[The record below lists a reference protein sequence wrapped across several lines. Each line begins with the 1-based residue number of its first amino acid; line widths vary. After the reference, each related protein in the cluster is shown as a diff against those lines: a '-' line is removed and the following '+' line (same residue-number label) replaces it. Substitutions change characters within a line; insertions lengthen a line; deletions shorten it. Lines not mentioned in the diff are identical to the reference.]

1 MEDIQLQAPWALLLL
16 LAIPIV
22 VYGKAKYARATGFS
36 NVALLGK
43 GLEPGRVKRRGPEVL
58 GLLFLLS
65 VVLAIANIQYASYW
79 EKTYLES
86 KWIMI
91 VQDLSGSMGRP
102 AGGGEALKT
111 LGDVA
116 LEGAERFV
124 EMRHED
130 DLIGVVAFSSFA
142 RLISPPTFDK
152 DILKKKLFLMS
163 RSSDSIVHREL
174 VLGGATNASYA
185 AWLALSVFFV
195 LLPEEAQLSVDE
207 IDRLRYSLL
216 GRTLRRVEVPEK
228 LRKVRFGH
236 GMAIVLFTDGRIEAN
251 KSDEDVRKGLPN
263 FVNVVNL
270 IQQLGVRLYLI
281 VVGGNVNP
289 EVKMA
294 IETSKGRAPV
304 GQIFYMPRTFQ
315 GEKIEAVYRK
325 IDEMEKNRL
334 LTRIQKK
341 RRETR
346 WVFARIAWVLL
357 VAYCFVRLT
366 PRFRKV

>member
-1 MEDIQLQAPWALLLL
+1 MEEIELQYPWAVLLLM
-16 LAIPIV
+16 AIPMVIQ
-22 VYGKAKYARATGFS
+22 ARRRYAHATRFS
-36 NVALLGK
+36 NVALLGPELQPNIVK
-43 GLEPGRVKRRGPEVL
+43 KHGLECIAA
-58 GLLFLLS
+58 LFMAAL
-65 VVLAIANIQYASYW
+65 VLAVANIQYASYW

-102 AGGGEALKT
+102 AGGEDLVT

-116 LEGAERFV
+116 LRGAENFV
-124 EMRHED
+124 ERRHED
-130 DLIGVVAFSSFA
+130 DLIGVIAFSSFA

-152 DILKKKLFLMS
+152 EILKKKLFLMN
-163 RSSDSIVHREL
+163 RRSDSIVHREL

-195 LLPEEAQLSVDE
+195 LLPDEARLSIDE
-207 IDRLRYSLL
+207 IDTLRHSLL

-228 LRKVRFGH
+228 LRRMRFGH

-270 IQQLGVRLYLI
+270 IQQLGVKLYLI
-281 VVGGNVNP
+281 VVGGDVNP
-289 EVKMA
+289 EVRTA
-294 IETSKGRAPV
+294 IESANGSRPV

-315 GEKIEAVYRK
+315 EEKIEAVYGK

-334 LTRIQKK
+334 LTRMQKK
-341 RRETR
+341 KRETR
-346 WVFARIAWVLL
+346 WIFAAIAWGLL
-357 VAYCFVRLT
+357 ATYCFVGLT
-366 PRFRKV
+366 PWFRRM

>member
-1 MEDIQLQAPWALLLL
+1 MEDIRLEYPWALVLL

-22 VYGKAKYARATGFS
+22 VYAKRKHVRATGFS
-36 NVALLGK
+36 DVALLGK
-43 GLEPGRVKRRGPEVL
+43 ELQPGVVKQYGPECLGVL
-58 GLLFLLS
+58 FMIAL
-65 VVLAIANIQYASYW
+65 VLAIGNIQYASYW
-79 EKTYLES
+79 EKSYLES

-102 AGGGEALKT
+102 AGGESGMT

-116 LEGAERFV
+116 LQGAESFV
-124 EMRHED
+124 EGRHED

-152 DILKKKLFLMS
+152 EILKKKLFLMS
-163 RSSDSIVHREL
+163 RKSDSIVHREL
-174 VLGGATNASYA
+174 TLGGATNASYA

-195 LLPEEAQLSVDE
+195 LLPEESQLSIDE
-207 IDRLRYSLL
+207 IDTLRYSLL

-228 LRKVRFGH
+228 LRRAGFGH

-263 FVNVVNL
+263 FVNVVKL
-270 IQQLGVRLYLI
+270 IQQLGVKLYLI
-281 VVGGNVNP
+281 VVGGDVNQ

-294 IETSKGRAPV
+294 IESANGSGPV

-315 GEKIEAVYRK
+315 GEKIEEVYEK
-325 IDEMEKNRL
+325 IDDMEKNRL

-341 RRETR
+341 KRETR
-346 WVFARIAWVLL
+346 WLFAWIAWGLL
-357 VAYCFVRLT
+357 SAYCFVRLT
-366 PRFRKV
+366 PWFRRM

>member
-1 MEDIQLQAPWALLLL
+1 MEDIRLEYPWALVLL

-22 VYGKAKYARATGFS
+22 VYAKRKHVRATGFS
-36 NVALLGK
+36 DVALLGK
-43 GLEPGRVKRRGPEVL
+43 ELQPGVVKQYGPECLGVL
-58 GLLFLLS
+58 FMIAL
-65 VVLAIANIQYASYW
+65 VLAIGNIQYASYW

-102 AGGGEALKT
+102 AGGESGMT

-116 LEGAERFV
+116 LQGAESFV
-124 EMRHED
+124 EGRHED

-152 DILKKKLFLMS
+152 EILKKKLFLMS
-163 RSSDSIVHREL
+163 RKSDSIVHREL
-174 VLGGATNASYA
+174 TLGGATNASYA

-195 LLPEEAQLSVDE
+195 LLPEESQLSIDE
-207 IDRLRYSLL
+207 IDTLRYSLL

-263 FVNVVNL
+263 FVNVVKL
-270 IQQLGVRLYLI
+270 IQQLGVKLYLI
-281 VVGGNVNP
+281 VVGGDVNQ

-294 IETSKGRAPV
+294 IESANGSGSV

-315 GEKIEAVYRK
+315 GEKIEEVYEK
-325 IDEMEKNRL
+325 IDDMEKNRL

-341 RRETR
+341 KRETR
-346 WVFARIAWVLL
+346 RLFAWIAWGLL
-357 VAYCFVRLT
+357 CAYCFVRLT
-366 PRFRKV
+366 PWFRRM

>member
-1 MEDIQLQAPWALLLL
+1 MEDIRLEYPWALLLL

-22 VYGKAKYARATGFS
+22 VYARRKYVRATGFS

-43 GLEPGRVKRRGPEVL
+43 ELQPGVVKQYGPECLGVL
-58 GLLFLLS
+58 FMFAL
-65 VVLAIANIQYASYW
+65 VLAIAYIQYASYW

-102 AGGGEALKT
+102 AGAGSGMT

-116 LEGAERFV
+116 LQGAESFV
-124 EMRHED
+124 EGRHED

-152 DILKKKLFLMS
+152 EILKKKLFLMS
-163 RSSDSIVHREL
+163 RKSDSIVHREL
-174 VLGGATNASYA
+174 TLGGATNASYA

-195 LLPEEAQLSVDE
+195 LLPEEAQLSIDE
-207 IDRLRYSLL
+207 IDTLRRSLL

-228 LRKVRFGH
+228 LRKVQFGH
-236 GMAIVLFTDGRIEAN
+236 GMAVVLLTDGRIEAN

-263 FVNVVNL
+263 FVNVVKL

-281 VVGGNVNP
+281 VVGGDVNQ

-294 IETSKGRAPV
+294 IESANGSGPV
-304 GQIFYMPRTFQ
+304 GQIFYMPRRFQ
-315 GEKIEAVYRK
+315 GEKIEEVYEK
-325 IDEMEKNRL
+325 IDHMEKNRL

-341 RRETR
+341 KRESR
-346 WVFARIAWVLL
+346 WLFAWIAWGLL
-357 VAYCFVRLT
+357 SAYCLVRLT
-366 PRFRKV
+366 PWFRRM

>member
-1 MEDIQLQAPWALLLL
+1 MEEIELQYPGALLLL
-16 LAIPIV
+16 LAVPMV
-22 VYGKAKYARATGFS
+22 LHLRRRYLRATGFS

-43 GLEPGRVKRRGPEVL
+43 DLQPSFVKKVGQEYV
-58 GLLFLLS
+58 GLLFMIALVLS
-65 VVLAIANIQYASYW
+65 IANLQYASYW

-86 KWIMI
+86 KWLMI

-102 AGGGEALKT
+102 AAGEDRMT

-116 LEGAERFV
+116 LKGAESFV
-124 EMRHED
+124 ERRHED

-152 DILKKKLFLMS
+152 EILKKKLFLMS
-163 RSSDSIVHREL
+163 RRSDSIVHREL

-207 IDRLRYSLL
+207 IDTLRHSLL

-228 LRKVRFGH
+228 LRKIRFGH

-251 KSDEDVRKGLPN
+251 KSEEDVRKGLPN
-263 FVNVVNL
+263 FVNVVKL

-281 VVGGNVNP
+281 VVGGDVNP
-289 EVKMA
+289 EVKAA
-294 IETSKGRAPV
+294 IESGNGTGPV

-315 GEKIEAVYRK
+315 GEKIEAVYGK

-334 LTRIQKK
+334 LTRMQKK
-341 RRETR
+341 KRETR
-346 WVFARIAWVLL
+346 WIFAGIAWGLL
-357 VAYCFVRLT
+357 VVYCVVGLT
-366 PRFRKV
+366 PWFRRM

>member
-1 MEDIQLQAPWALLLL
+1 
-16 LAIPIV
+16 V
-22 VYGKAKYARATGFS
+22 FS
-36 NVALLGK
+36 
-43 GLEPGRVKRRGPEVL
+43 
-58 GLLFLLS
+58 
-65 VVLAIANIQYASYW
+65 IANIQYASYW

-102 AGGGEALKT
+102 AGGATRMT

-124 EMRHED
+124 EMRDED

-163 RSSDSIVHREL
+163 RKSDSIVHREL

-195 LLPEEAQLSVDE
+195 LLPEEAQLSIDE
-207 IDRLRYSLL
+207 IDRLRHSLL
-216 GRTLRRVEVPEK
+216 GQTLRRVEIPER
-228 LRKVRFGH
+228 LRRINFGH

-263 FVNVVNL
+263 FVNVVHL

-281 VVGGNVNP
+281 VVGGDVNP

-294 IETSKGRAPV
+294 IETSNGSGPV

-315 GEKIEAVYRK
+315 GEKIEEVYKK

-341 RRETR
+341 KRETR
-346 WVFARIAWVLL
+346 WAFSWIAWGLL
-357 VAYCFVRLT
+357 AAYCFVRLT
-366 PRFRKV
+366 PRFRRM